1 MCNTMGTEHTDALE
15 PLDMWIDVDGR
26 HLHYVTAGSG
36 STPVVFLHGGI
47 VDAATLSWGGSI
59 APFADERR
67 VIALDLPGYG
77 SSSRPDTAEYT
88 TAYHTDVLGDFLDA
102 LNISPVT
109 LVGVSMGGGIA
120 LRYALH
126 NQSRVQ
132 KLVLVDSH
140 GLGQGLPH
148 GFLTYVLSRLPK
160 INELSISLLRRNRR
174 IAKWALGAIVHDVD
188 ALARSVVD
196 EFYRLLQRPNAGRAF
211 RRWRAKEVD
220 RSGYRTDYS
229 DRLGDLNV
237 STLLVHGAEDPLFPV
252 EWSRRAADRI
262 PDATLDVRPDCGH
275 WPQREQ
281 TAGFNE
287 QVLSFL
293 DGEG

>member
-1 MCNTMGTEHTDALE
+1 MATEHTDTLE

-26 HLHYVTAGSG
+26 YLHYITAGSG

-77 SSSRPDTAEYT
+77 SSSSPETAEYT
-88 TAYHTDVLGDFLDA
+88 TAYHTDVLRDFLDA
-102 LNISPVT
+102 LSISPVT

-126 NQSRVQ
+126 NQSRVR
-132 KLVLVDSH
+132 KLVLVGSH
-140 GLGQGLPH
+140 GLGRGLPH
-148 GFLTYVLSRLPK
+148 GYLTYILSRLPQL
-160 INELSISLLRRNRR
+160 NELSISLLRRNRR
-174 IAKWALGAIVHDVD
+174 IAKLALEGIVHDVD
-188 ALARSVVD
+188 SLSRSVVD
-196 EFYRLLQRPNAGRAF
+196 EFYRLLQRPDAGMAF
-211 RRWRAKEVD
+211 RRWRANEIS
-220 RSGYRTDYS
+220 RSGYLTDFS
-229 DRLGDLNV
+229 DRLGDLGV
-237 STLLVHGAEDPLFPV
+237 PTLLVHGAEDPIFPV

-262 PDATLDVRPDCGH
+262 PDATLAVRPDCGH

-281 TAGFNE
+281 TEVFN
-287 QVLSFL
+287 QRVLSFL
-293 DGEG
+293 DGER

>member
-1 MCNTMGTEHTDALE
+1 MATEHTDTLE

-26 HLHYVTAGSG
+26 HLHYITAGSG

-59 APFADERR
+59 APFAHERR

-77 SSSRPDTAEYT
+77 SSSRPEAADYT

-120 LRYALH
+120 LQYALY

-140 GLGQGLPH
+140 GLGRGLPH
-148 GFLTYVLSRLPK
+148 GYLTYILSRLPQL
-160 INELSISLLRRNRR
+160 NELSISLLSRNRR
-174 IAKWALGAIVHDVD
+174 LAKRALGGIVNDVST
-188 ALARSVVD
+188 LSRSVVD
-196 EFYRLLQRPNAGRAF
+196 EFYRLLQRPDAGLAF
-211 RRWRAKEVD
+211 RRWRRHEVD
-220 RSGYRTDYS
+220 RSGYRTDFS
-229 DRLGDLNV
+229 DRLGDLGV
-237 STLLVHGAEDPLFPV
+237 PTLLVHGAEDPLFPV
-252 EWSRRAADRI
+252 EWSRRTADRI

-281 TAGFNE
+281 TEAFNE
-287 QVLSFL
+287 AVLSFL
-293 DGEG
+293 DGER